1 VVERQHIAGP
11 ADRLVDPSKHEM
23 MPINSSASLKKIL
36 NLNETVETSETEEA
50 HANGLH
56 APVAPILDAD
66 GNPIWKVLVFDDL
79 GRDVI
84 SSVLRVSDLRS
95 MGVTM
100 HMSVLGVLEFAK

>member
-1 VVERQHIAGP
+1 MIHG
-11 ADRLVDPSKHEM
+11 STSS
-23 MPINSSASLKKIL
+23 NFSASLKKIL
-36 NLNETVETSETEEA
+36 NLNEIVETSETEEA

-100 HMSVLGVLEFAK
+100 HMSVSLSAALSIAS